1 MEKSQSAATA
11 WQEKFISS
19 SDKKKVQRNKD
30 MAQIYIAFVDTPGF
44 FAGMIRQVIKQK
56 YIHVVLSMDAEL
68 EEAYSVGRRNPA
80 VPLFAGFE
88 KEDKRKILTVFPTAD
103 YMVCSIECSLAQKEA
118 IRQELRLAMQERFH
132 YHYAVA
138 GLPLFCGTFH
148 FTRKTI
154 TPVLPTWH
162 GY

>member
-56 YIHVVLSMDAEL
+56 LPANWASRGLSRRYFRDAGEG
-68 EEAYSVGRRNPA
+68 A
-80 VPLFAGFE
+80 
-88 KEDKRKILTVFPTAD
+88 AD
-103 YMVCSIECSLAQKEA
+103 
-118 IRQELRLAMQERFH
+118 
-132 YHYAVA
+132 
-138 GLPLFCGTFH
+138 
-148 FTRKTI
+148 
-154 TPVLPTWH
+154 TPYTSE
-162 GY
+162 GGD

>member
-1 MEKSQSAATA
+1 
-11 WQEKFISS
+11 
-19 SDKKKVQRNKD
+19 

-56 YIHVVLSMDAEL
+56 YIH
-68 EEAYSVGRRNPA
+68 
-80 VPLFAGFE
+80 
-88 KEDKRKILTVFPTAD
+88 
-103 YMVCSIECSLAQKEA
+103 
-118 IRQELRLAMQERFH
+118 H
-132 YHYAVA
+132 
-138 GLPLFCGTFH
+138 LFCGTFH